1 MTHFHARLKL
11 PATAILLCLLSAS
24 ATADRLEEQR
34 DAFRAVYPRAELGI
48 RDLTPAQQ
56 ALLEDYVLWPDLRAA
71 WLRASLATA
80 SVTGIDAFLAQYEPL
95 KPARAL
101 RYRYALQLA
110 ESGNADRF
118 RDLYN
123 RHYRDLNIPRLD
135 CLALKLSIDAGEV
148 EPALPRARDLWLV
161 GHSQAE
167 ECDPV
172 FEHLRESG
180 QLDESLYKERYALA
194 IEARSLSLARY
205 LARSL
210 PDEFRNDASN
220 WSSAYG
226 DSVNFLEGH
235 ESRADNETHRRQLIA
250 AIEMLSYDQPE
261 AAADHWGRIRS
272 HYRFAADQQASVA
285 RHIALWMARNHRSES
300 KAFLDDLP
308 DAAIDTEVLRWR
320 VRDALRRQYWPS
332 VATAVQALPDQERQS
347 DQWQYWRGIA
357 LAEQG
362 KSAAGLAI
370 LQRIAAERS
379 YYGFLAADELRVGY
393 AWSHKALEPDDA
405 IIQALA
411 GREDLIRAR
420 ELFLV
425 GLESHGRSEWDT
437 AVEQLNPEAQVQA
450 AILAGRW
457 GWHSRAIATAAINER
472 YDDLNLR
479 YPLAFASQFEQYA
492 SDAGIAQSWAYGI
505 ARSESLFMRDIR
517 SGAGAI
523 GIMQLMPSTARRTA
537 RLLRQPYNGFMTLTD
552 AGSNI
557 RLGTSYL
564 AEMYNRFDNHR
575 VLATAAYNAGPLR
588 VERWLPQGREID
600 ARIWIETIPYQ
611 ETRDYVRRVL
621 AADTIFHWRLAG
633 ETQRMSAA
641 LIPVSGTPRLAKLS
655 AE

>member
-1 MTHFHARLKL
+1 MPRIHVRLTL
-11 PATAILLCLLSAS
+11 PAAATLLCLLSLPAS
-24 ATADRLEEQR
+24 ADRLDEQR
-34 DAFRAVYPRAELGI
+34 DAFRAVLPQAELGI
-48 RDLTPAQQ
+48 WDLTPSQQ

-71 WLRASLATA
+71 WLRARLATA
-80 SVTGIDAFLAQYEPL
+80 GTTEIDAFLEQYEPL

-110 ESGNADRF
+110 KDGNVERF
-118 RDLYN
+118 LDIYD
-123 RHYRDLNIPRLD
+123 RHYRGLDVARLD
-135 CLALKLSIDAGEV
+135 CLALQLSNDAGQGD
-148 EPALPRARDLWLV
+148 PLPRARELWLV

-172 FEHLRESG
+172 FDHLRESG
-180 QLDESLYKERYALA
+180 QLDETLYRERYELA

-210 PDEFRNDASN
+210 PDGFRADASN
-220 WSSAYG
+220 WSAAYG
-226 DSVNFLEGH
+226 EPGKFLDGH
-235 ESRADNETHRRQLIA
+235 EARADNDTHRRQLIA
-250 AIEMLSYDQPE
+250 AIEMLSYDQPD
-261 AAADHWGRIRS
+261 AAAKHWDRLRS
-272 HYRFAADQQASVA
+272 NYRFSADQRTFVA
-285 RHIALWMARNHRSES
+285 RHIALWMARNHRSDS
-300 KAFLDDLP
+300 QAFLDALP
-308 DAAIDTEVLRWR
+308 DAAVDAEVLRWR
-320 VRDALRRQYWPS
+320 VRDALRRHDWPS
-332 VATAVQALPDQERQS
+332 VVTAVQALPDEERQS

-357 LAEQG
+357 LAGQG

-393 AWSHKALEPDDA
+393 AWSHQALAADDA

-411 GREDLIRAR
+411 GREDLVRAR
-420 ELFLV
+420 ELFRV
-425 GLESHGRSEWDT
+425 GLEGRGRSEWDT
-437 AVEQLNPEAQVQA
+437 AVGQLDPAAQVQA

-457 GWHSRAIATAAINER
+457 GWHSRAIATAAMNER

-479 YPLAFASQFEQYA
+479 YPLAYASQFEQYA
-492 SDAGIAQSWAYGI
+492 NDAGIAQSWAYGI

-537 RLLRQPYNGFMTLTD
+537 RLLRQPYDGLTTLTD

-557 RLGTSYL
+557 RLGTSFL
-564 AEMYNRFDNHR
+564 AEMYDRFDNHR

-600 ARIWIETIPYQ
+600 ARIWIETIPFQ

-633 ETQRMSAA
+633 ETRRMSAA
-641 LIPVSGTPRLAKLS
+641 LVPVSAAPRLARLS